1 MPLLPSRKFKDVVT
15 KGSGQHIKVTRTGRG
30 VVDAVSIDAEQEKVT
45 ILGNKLDPNE
55 LIKELKKSGKH
66 AEICNGN
73 GNGNGG
79 KKNGNGNANANSG
92 ENNGNANGGK
102 KNGNG
107 NAKGGENN
115 GNRNGNGNASG
126 GGNNG
131 NASGGKKNGND
142 NVNGGENNGN
152 GNGNASGGGN
162 NGNGNMAQMVPIG
175 CGGYY
180 HQGMPMQMQPYS
192 YEQLHHMMMMN
203 QQQQHMNMYPSM
215 NYMQPPPI
223 QSRCMA
229 DLTDKFNDE
238 NVQSCRIM

>member
-1 MPLLPSRKFKDVVT
+1 MLRCL
-15 KGSGQHIKVTRTGRG
+15 

-45 ILGNKLDPNE
+45 IFGNKLDPNE
-55 LIKELKKSGKH
+55 LIKELKKSKKH
-66 AEICNGN
+66 AEICN

-92 ENNGNANGGK
+92 ENNGNNGNANGGK

-107 NAKGGENN
+107 NANGGENN

-131 NASGGKKNGND
+131 NGNI
-142 NVNGGENNGN
+142 
-152 GNGNASGGGN
+152 
-162 NGNGNMAQMVPIG
+162 AQMVPTG
-175 CGGYY
+175 GGGYY

-238 NVQSCRIM
+238 NVESCRIM